1 MTDADETAA
10 CVASANMTGAAL
22 QPCLGTATAAAHPEV
37 TDLSL
42 ISRFH
47 RAVQDRT
54 VQFTTIRNGKL

>member
-1 MTDADETAA
+1 MLMRRLH
-10 CVASANMTGAAL
+10 VASANVTGAAL
-22 QPCLGTATAAAHPEV
+22 QPCLGTATAADTAHPEV

-47 RAVQDRT
+47 RVVQDST